1 MIRSIP
7 LSVILISVSLILRAQ
22 SSSTLMGARSS
33 GMGYTSSCLQDEWS
47 VFNNVAGL
55 AEVSHITVAFSY
67 DAQLSFKNFNK
78 MAAVFS
84 TPTKVGVGGLGIY
97 RFGDNLYNEQ
107 ILSGSFAS
115 TFGLASLGVSINYIQ
130 YNREG
135 FGRNDAVSV
144 SVGGIARLTPI
155 ISIGAYITNI
165 NQPKISRNDEEQLPT
180 LLTLGLSFKT
190 TDKINIAT
198 EIRKDLDY
206 DATWKAGLEYKVHTK
221 FIFRTGFNINPNA
234 GFAGFGFKSKK
245 FSLDYAYAHYLNI
258 GGRHQA
264 TVGYQFKSK

>member
-7 LSVILISVSLILRAQ
+7 LAGILIFISLNVRAQ
-22 SSSTLMGARSS
+22 SSSTLMGARSG
-33 GMGYTSSCLQDEWS
+33 GMGYASSCLEDEWS
-47 VFNNVAGL
+47 IFNNVGGL
-55 AEVSHITVAFSY
+55 AHVSQITAAFSY
-67 DAQLSFKNFNK
+67 DAQPAFKNFNK
-78 MAAVFS
+78 IAAVFS
-84 TPTKVGVGGLGIY
+84 VPVKVGVGGVGIY

-115 TFGLASLGVSINYIQ
+115 TFGLASIGASVNYIQ
-130 YNREG
+130 YNTEG
-135 FGRNDAVSV
+135 FGRKDAVSV
-144 SVGGIARLTPI
+144 SAGGIARITPI
-155 ISIGAYITNI
+155 ISVGAYITNI
-165 NQPKISRNDEEQLPT
+165 NQPKISRDDEERLPT

-206 DATWKAGLEYKVHTK
+206 DATWKVGMEYKVHTK

-245 FSLDYAYAHYLNI
+245 FSLDYAYAHYLDI
-258 GGRHQA
+258 DGRHQA